1 MPDLTNPKKVIES
14 IFLDHSKSVF
24 KWLLYKGASKAIA
37 EEIVQDS
44 FIKLYER
51 IHDIDISKSKAWLIS
66 TAENAYLDYLKK
78 SSTKMEDF
86 EKELNI
92 DNAYMDDSS
101 GDIMISDCVTR
112 KLNEFRLKDPEKA
125 YVISLQLDDKSGAE
139 IATLQ
144 DLGFVVDKAD
154 LDLGSVSATKL
165 SGYALRMTVNVRP
178 GTSGKSMIVRANAQ
192 YNTTAVTDPKPYQ
205 DFFVSLQKSMFL
217 TANNV
222 D

>member
-14 IFLDHSKSVF
+14 IFIDHSKSVF

-51 IHDIDISKSKAWLIS
+51 IHDVDISKAKAWLIS

-92 DNAYMDDSS
+92 DNAYLEDSS

-112 KLNEFRLKDPEKA
+112 KLNEFRLNDPEKA

-139 IATLQ
+139 IAEL
-144 DLGFVVDKAD
+144 LNRSEA
-154 LDLGSVSATKL
+154 ATRTFIKEAKKKL
-165 SGYALRMTVNVRP
+165 
-178 GTSGKSMIVRANAQ
+178 
-192 YNTTAVTDPKPYQ
+192 KPLLEECLE
-205 DFFVSLQKSMFL
+205 FIE
-217 TANNV
+217 
-222 D
+222 